1 MKESIANSMIFYIV
15 IIFVAILIGVLVTS
29 ISYSKAFKVKNR
41 IIEMIENHTKYDSEL
56 EEEINEMLGNL
67 GYRVNQY
74 GLNNQCPTRAHAV
87 NLSGEETGV
96 AINQSSKYRYCIYK
110 YNTERGSYYGVIT
123 YMYFDLPLVDELVI
137 PVYSET
143 KTIFDLSIY

>member
-15 IIFVAILIGVLVTS
+15 IIFIAILIGVLVTS

-41 IIEMIENHTKYDSEL
+41 IIEMIENHTTYDSEL
-56 EEEINEMLGNL
+56 EAEINTMLGEI
-67 GYRVNQY
+67 GYRVNQNS
-74 GLNNQCPTRAHAV
+74 LNNQCPEMDNAV
-87 NLSGEETGV
+87 SLTGEKNGK
-96 AINQSSKYRYCIYK
+96 AINQSSVYRYCVYK
-110 YNTERGSYYGVIT
+110 YNTTRGTYYGVTT